1 MNRFKAPIHEAAERS
16 AHSLVRAPAIALIT
30 VASIA
35 LVFGILG
42 LLGDV
47 VLIASGAIAELEARN
62 EGPISKETTVAVR
75 MIWGILLL
83 VASSFVLFGAIAMK
97 NLKRHGIAKAAAIV
111 AMVPL
116 VGPCCLLGIPF
127 GVWALITL
135 EKPAV
140 RKAFR

>member
-1 MNRFKAPIHEAAERS
+1 MNRFKAPIHESAERS
-16 AHSLVRAPAIALIT
+16 AHSLVRAPAIALII

-75 MIWGILLL
+75 VIWGILLL
-83 VASSFVLFGAIAMK
+83 VASSFVLYGAILMK
-97 NLKRHGIAKAAAIV
+97 NLKSHGVAKAAAIV

-135 EKPAV
+135 EKPEV
-140 RKAFR
+140 RNAFR